1 MEWIEIFDLSIFRSL
16 LRSTAPIAIVG
27 MAAAMCSAAGVLN
40 IGLEGKMLNAAFA
53 GVYASYTFES
63 VWAGFTAGIIAGL
76 LTAALFGLL
85 SFTLGADE
93 VLAGLAINIFALA
106 GTTYLMR
113 TIFGQAGFF
122 SDPRIVGFEPIS
134 VPFLNGTFL
143 EPFLS
148 DFTYSVYL
156 MFVLA
161 ILLHTVY
168 YRTRLGTAI
177 RATGENPEAAEDAGI
192 NTVRIKWMVTV
203 FSGLLAGISGIFLSL
218 ENLTMFTEGMSAGKG
233 YIGLVASS
241 FGNNTPFGTF
251 GASLFFGLGDAI
263 GIRLQGVYELDSR
276 LILMIPYALTVVVLI
291 LIGIRQRLR
300 VRPVPINESS
310 IE

>member
-1 MEWIEIFDLSIFRSL
+1 MEWIEIIDVSLFRSL

-27 MAAAMCSAAGVLN
+27 MAAAVCSAAGVLN

-53 GVYASYTFES
+53 GVAASYYTES
-63 VWAGFTAGIIAGL
+63 MWLGLAAGVIAGIVTSL
-76 LTAALFGLL
+76 LFGLL

-93 VLAGLAINIFALA
+93 DLAGLAINIFSLA
-106 GTTYLMR
+106 GTTYMMR
-113 TIFGQAGFF
+113 TLWGQAGFF
-122 SDPRIVGFEPIS
+122 SSPRIVGVEPIHFT
-134 VPFLNGTFL
+134 FLEGSFL

-156 MFVLA
+156 MFFIA
-161 ILLHTVY
+161 FGLHIIF

-192 NTVRIKWMVTV
+192 NTVRIKWLVTLFAGV
-203 FSGLLAGISGIFLSL
+203 LAGISGLFLSL

-233 YIGLVASS
+233 FIGLVASS
-241 FGNNTPFGTF
+241 FGNATPLGTF
-251 GASLFFGLGDAI
+251 GASAFFGLGDAI
-263 GIRLQGVYELDSR
+263 GIRLQGVYDLDSR

-291 LIGIRQRLR
+291 LIGIRQRLKIRR
-300 VRPVPINESS
+300 VS
-310 IE
+310 IPEN

>member
-1 MEWIEIFDLSIFRSL
+1 MEWIEIIDVSLFRSL

-27 MAAAMCSAAGVLN
+27 MAAAVCSAAGVLN

-53 GVYASYTFES
+53 GVAASYYTES
-63 VWAGFTAGIIAGL
+63 MWLGLAAGVIAGIVTSL
-76 LTAALFGLL
+76 LFGLL

-93 VLAGLAINIFALA
+93 VLAGLAINIFSLA
-106 GTTYLMR
+106 GTTYMMR
-113 TIFGQAGFF
+113 TLWGQAGFF
-122 SDPRIVGFEPIS
+122 SSPRIVGVEPIHFT
-134 VPFLNGTFL
+134 FLEGSFL

-156 MFVLA
+156 MFFIA
-161 ILLHTVY
+161 FGLHIIF

-192 NTVRIKWMVTV
+192 NTVRIKWIVTLFAGV
-203 FSGLLAGISGIFLSL
+203 LAGISGLFLSL

-233 YIGLVASS
+233 FIGLVASS
-241 FGNNTPFGTF
+241 FGNATPLGTF
-251 GASLFFGLGDAI
+251 GASAFFGLGDAI
-263 GIRLQGVYELDSR
+263 GIRLQGVYDLDSR

-291 LIGIRQRLR
+291 LIGIRQRLKIRR
-300 VRPVPINESS
+300 VS
-310 IE
+310 IPEN

>member
-106 GTTYLMR
+106 GT
-113 TIFGQAGFF
+113 AGFF

-134 VPFLNGTFL
+134 VPFLRGTFL

-148 DFTYSVYL
+148 DYTYSVYL

-192 NTVRIKWMVTV
+192 NTIRIKWMVTV

-241 FGNNTPFGTF
+241 FGNNTPLGTF

-300 VRPVPINESS
+300 VRPVPITESS

>member
-1 MEWIEIFDLSIFRSL
+1 MWAGL
-16 LRSTAPIAIVG
+16 
-27 MAAAMCSAAGVLN
+27 AAGV
-40 IGLEGKMLNAAFA
+40 I
-53 GVYASYTFES
+53 
-63 VWAGFTAGIIAGL
+63 AGIM
-76 LTAALFGLL
+76 TAVLFGLL

-93 VLAGLAINIFALA
+93 VLAGLAINIFSLA

-113 TIFGQAGFF
+113 TLWGQAGFF
-122 SDPRIVGFEPIS
+122 SDPKIVGVEPIHFA
-134 VPFLNGTFL
+134 FLEGTFL

-148 DFTYSVYL
+148 GFTYSVYL
-156 MFVLA
+156 MFFIAAGLH
-161 ILLHTVY
+161 ILY

-192 NTVRIKWMVTV
+192 NTVRIKWLVTV
-203 FSGLLAGISGIFLSL
+203 FSGLLAGISGLFLSL

-241 FGNNTPFGTF
+241 FGNATPLGTF
-251 GASLFFGLGDAI
+251 GASAFFGLGDAI

-291 LIGIRQRLR
+291 LIGIRQRLK
-300 VRPVPINESS
+300 VRPVAIPEF
-310 IE
+310 

>member
-1 MEWIEIFDLSIFRSL
+1 MF
-16 LRSTAPIAIVG
+16 
-27 MAAAMCSAAGVLN
+27 N
-40 IGLEGKMLNAAFA
+40 Q
-53 GVYASYTFES
+53 
-63 VWAGFTAGIIAGL
+63 
-76 LTAALFGLL
+76 LFGLL

-93 VLAGLAINIFALA
+93 VLAGLAINIFSLA

-134 VPFLNGTFL
+134 ISFLEGTFL
-143 EPFLS
+143 QPFLS
-148 DFTYSVYL
+148 DFTYSIYL
-156 MFVLA
+156 MFFVA
-161 ILLHTVY
+161 ISLHIMY

-192 NTVRIKWMVTV
+192 NTVRIKWLVTV
-203 FSGLLAGISGIFLSL
+203 FSGFLAGISGLFLSL

-241 FGNNTPFGTF
+241 FGNNTPIGTF

-300 VRPVPINESS
+300 IRPVPISES
-310 IE
+310 